1 MSSSELYKGGSPQ
14 VKNHPSK
21 ASNIMLSFAWVVC
34 GVLAVLIPLVFRT
47 MKMKNYQK
55 MYYMYNWEEAQ
66 EQYQQ
71 EQQEYYENNYGN
83 GNYNQ
88 QYGQGNYQYQW
99 DQMTGTYDVNQ
110 CKWYQINC
118 FPYYINENGEPEP
131 SAGWYPGWFSGWTQT
146 EDEREQMME
155 DGETSSAMIFVY
167 VWQLIMFLV
176 ILAYGFIVIR
186 QNRVVTGVTVA
197 LVVFTNMAFLCM
209 WMLADGS
216 IVTDGD
222 YVQKTGFY
230 GQFAVLMFITNAWYV
245 IFGLIF
251 SAIFAIRGHNMHDD
265 NQPGMKQRQ
274 VDANAQSY
282 RPLGGNSPTPRREP
296 ITAPPLV

>member
-21 ASNIMLSFAWVVC
+21 ANNIIFSFAWVVC
-34 GVLAVLIPLVFRT
+34 GVLAFLIPLVYRT
-47 MKMKNYQK
+47 MKMKNYKK

-71 EQQEYYENNYGN
+71 EQQEYYENYYGN
-83 GNYNQ
+83 ENYQQ

-110 CKWYQINC
+110 CRWYQVNC

-146 EDEREQMME
+146 EEEREQMME

-167 VWQLIMFLV
+167 VWQLIMFLI

-186 QNRVVTGVTVA
+186 QNRVVTGVSVA
-197 LVVFTNMAFLCM
+197 LVVFTNMCFLCM
-209 WMLADGS
+209 WLLADGS
-216 IVTDGD
+216 IVTDGE
-222 YVQKTGFY
+222 YVQRTGFY

-245 IFGLIF
+245 VFGLIF

-265 NQPGMKQRQ
+265 NEAGMKQRQ
-274 VDANAQSY
+274 VDVNAQSY
-282 RPLGGNSPTPRREP
+282 RPLGGDSPTPRRVP